1 MGAAKSP
8 LLLFGT
14 IAFLGV
20 SCAGDPMIK
29 AREEFALG
37 RYPEAHAEIS
47 RLIDDDPS
55 NAHVYRLERSVV
67 SLALGSPRDS
77 IADLRAA
84 RDRLDDL
91 RSGKDYAGWFTSVML
106 DDRQL
111 EYDGADYEHVLVR
124 AMLALADLAI
134 EGSSDARAYALQVS
148 EKQEEI
154 IQGFQAEDGSRP
166 KEGCK
171 LVAFGS
177 YLRGIMDEER
187 LQPDLARRSFE
198 RVKAI
203 EPSFPYVDDDL
214 RRVTEGVHSERGNG
228 VIWILGLVGRG
239 PFRIEVDEP
248 VSKTAFAMA
257 QLIWALARDRA
268 TIPNITDVKIPAL
281 ALHPDSPTEL
291 HVAVDGIE
299 AGVTATVTDVNATAL
314 SEFEAMREHIVA
326 RAVIRRAFKVIV
338 TEAAKE
344 AVRAGR
350 GRGRY
355 ESQDALIDIG
365 ISALGMLWTGLEGA
379 DLRCWSLLPARIQ
392 ARRIEVPAGEHV
404 IEARAGLGGRAL
416 GAPQTCRVLVRDGFN
431 TYVLVQAPT
440 PAGGPPPLSSA
451 ALAVE
456 PGPGEPPPPEEV
468 P

>member
-1 MGAAKSP
+1 MGAATSP
-8 LLLFGT
+8 LILGA

-20 SCAGDPMIK
+20 SCAGDPMVK
-29 AREEFALG
+29 AREDYALG

-47 RLIDDDPS
+47 ALIEDDPS
-55 NAHVYRLERSVV
+55 SAHVWRLERSVV
-67 SLALGSPRDS
+67 SLALGDPKGSVD
-77 IADLRAA
+77 DLRAA

-91 RSGKDYAGWFTSVML
+91 RSGTDYFGWFKSVML

-124 AMLALADLAI
+124 AMLALSDLAI
-134 EGSSDARAYALQVS
+134 GDSTDAGAYALQVA

-154 IQGFQAEDGSRP
+154 IASFRAEDESRP
-166 KEGCK
+166 KEGYK

-177 YLRGIMDEER
+177 YLRAIMDEER

-198 RVKAI
+198 RVREI
-203 EPSFPYVDDDL
+203 EPGFAPIDEDL
-214 RRVTEGVHSERGNG
+214 RRVTEGKHSEKGNG
-228 VIWILGLVGRG
+228 VIWVIGLVGRG

-257 QLIWALARDRA
+257 QVIWAMARDSA
-268 TIPNITDVKIPAL
+268 TIPNITDVKIPAI
-281 ALHPDSPTEL
+281 ALYEDNPTEV
-291 HVAVDGIE
+291 HVAVNGAA
-299 AGVTATVTDVNATAL
+299 AGWTATVTDVNATAL

-326 RAVIRRAFKVIV
+326 RAVVRRAFKIIV

-350 GRGRY
+350 GRKSY
-355 ESQDALIDIG
+355 ETEDALIDLG

-379 DLRCWSLLPARIQ
+379 DLRCWSLLPAQ
-392 ARRIEVPAGEHV
+392 FQVLRIEVPAGEHEL
-404 IEARAGLGGRAL
+404 EARAGLGGRAV

-440 PAGGPPPLSSA
+440 PAGGPPPLSSEA
-451 ALAVE
+451 VAVE
-456 PGPGEPPPPEEV
+456 PSPGEPPPTEEV